1 MNSIE
6 TLVKKCQRIKI
17 HKAQKNVDKGFHDIE
32 NNQVKISD
40 FSSVKNQG
48 RTYPKRLLNHLQ
60 AFVNL
65 LAIHQIKQIKYW
77 PSMR

>member
-1 MNSIE
+1 
-6 TLVKKCQRIKI
+6 LK
-17 HKAQKNVDKGFHDIE
+17 HWLKNVKESKSIKLKKNLDKGFHDIE

-60 AFVNL
+60 ALVNL
-65 LAIHQIKQIKYW
+65 LAICQIKQIKYW